1 MRKIKNIFSAIILIA
16 TFVLVAILLL
26 TKISG
31 KTPEVFGFQLL
42 RISSESMEPELSVG
56 EIILSRTTDDV
67 SLLAQGDI
75 ITYKG
80 EQGSYSGK
88 LITHRIIV
96 APHEENGEYRLQTM
110 GDSNEF
116 ADPEIRASQ
125 VVGKMVCRVGFLSVI
140 YSFFITPWGLMTI
153 LGFLAFLFI
162 NELYALRQLVKENGN
177 EEDKT
182 ENLSSQIVADDEA
195 DS

>member
-67 SLLAQGDI
+67 SHLAQGDI